1 MIKSYNNDPQSINN
15 VGLNQTMN
23 SIKNSQ
29 YGNYDF
35 SNGFSFKKVIIIKFF
50 IYLFIF
56 FFNINYII
64 YIILLFIY

>member
-23 SIKNSQ
+23 SIKDSQ

-35 SNGFSFKKVIIIKFF
+35 SNGFSFRKVIIIFF
-50 IYLFIF
+50 LF
-56 FFNINYII
+56 FFNIIYII
-64 YIILLFIY
+64 YI

>member
-29 YGNYDF
+29 YVNYDF

-64 YIILLFIY
+64 YIIFLFIY

>member
-50 IYLFIF
+50 IYLFF
-56 FFNINYII
+56 FLILIIRLIN
-64 YIILLFIY
+64 LFIRIKL